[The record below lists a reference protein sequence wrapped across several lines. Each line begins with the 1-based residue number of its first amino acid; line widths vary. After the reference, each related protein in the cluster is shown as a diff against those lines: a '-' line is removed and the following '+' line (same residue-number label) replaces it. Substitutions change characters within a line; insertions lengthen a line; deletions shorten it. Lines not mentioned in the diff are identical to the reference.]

1 MAVSDLLPR
10 KMTKGRSRLQTMRDR
25 IGYDMKEEKTA
36 DGALISAYMCC
47 PESAAEEFEMSRL
60 LYEKN
65 TGRKQPESRDIIAYR
80 LIQSCAPGEITP
92 EDANK
97 LGYELAM
104 EFTKGRHQF
113 VVSTHVDKAHIHNHV
128 EFNSVNLDCDGKFN
142 NFKNSSFA
150 LRELNDRLCR
160 EHGYSVI
167 ENPKARGQRYQEK
180 AAAKRGR
187 SHKERLR
194 RTIDRILPK
203 SRDFDDFLNH
213 MRDEGYE
220 VKWRGKSLEFK
231 NGEQERFTRSYR
243 LGEDYT
249 EEALR
254 QRVGKSLLKQ
264 TERKNE
270 AGKYHPDRKVN
281 LLVDIEAKLKTGKGK
296 GYERWAQVFNIKE
309 AAKTLNF
316 LTEKGIT
323 GYGELAARAEKS
335 AERFDI
341 VSGQIREL
349 EERIAKNR
357 DLQKHIINYAQTV
370 DVYRAY
376 RKAKNKTAYRAVH
389 AEELEKHEAAK
400 RAFDAWPEKPIPKTA
415 QLSEEFAALL
425 KEKKACYSKYRA
437 ARKEMIEYQNAKQN
451 VDRLLGITR
460 LQEKPKEKEHGFI
473 NEKLNRELS

>member
-10 KMTKGRSRLQTMRDR
+10 KRTKGRSRLQTMRDR

-47 PESAAEEFEMSRL
+47 PESAAEEFEVSRL

-65 TGRKQPESRDIIAYR
+65 TGRKQPENRDIIAYR
-80 LIQSCAPGEITP
+80 MIQSFAPGEITP

-150 LRELNDRLCR
+150 LRELNDRLCL

-167 ENPKARGQRYQEK
+167 EDPKARGQRYQEK
-180 AAAKRGR
+180 ATAKRGR

-194 RTIDRILPK
+194 RTIDRVLPL
-203 SRDFDDFLNH
+203 SRDFDDFLDR

-220 VKWRGKSLEFK
+220 VKRRGKSLEFK
-231 NGEQERFTRSYR
+231 DGEQERFTRSYR

-254 QRVGKSLLKQ
+254 RRAGEVPLK
-264 TERKNE
+264 TPVKKK
-270 AGKYHPDRKVN
+270 KYISDRKVN
-281 LLVDIEAKLKTGKGK
+281 LLVDIEAKLKAGKGK

-323 GYGELAARAEKS
+323 DYEKLAELAEKS
-335 AERFDI
+335 AGHFDA
-341 VSGQIREL
+341 VSAQIREL

-357 DLQKHIINYAQTV
+357 ELQGHIVDYAQTV
-370 DVYRAY
+370 DIYRAY
-376 RKAKNKTAYRAVH
+376 RKAKDKAAYRAAH
-389 AEELEKHEAAK
+389 GEELEKYEAAK
-400 RAFDAWPEKPIPKTA
+400 RAFDAWSEKPLPKTA
-415 QLSEEFAALL
+415 QLSVEFTALIDQ
-425 KEKKACYSKYRA
+425 KKACYSEYRSA
-437 ARKEMIEYQNAKQN
+437 KKEMIEYNNAKQN
-451 VDRLLGITR
+451 VDRLLGITH
-460 LQEKPKEKEHGFI
+460 LQEKPREREH
-473 NEKLNRELS
+473 

>member
-10 KMTKGRSRLQTMRDR
+10 KRTKGRSRLQTMRDR

-36 DGALISAYMCC
+36 DGALISAYMCY
-47 PESAAEEFEMSRL
+47 PESAAEEFEVSRL

-65 TGRKQPESRDIIAYR
+65 TGRKQPENRDIIAYR
-80 LIQSCAPGEITP
+80 MIQSFAPGEITP

-150 LRELNDRLCR
+150 LRELNDRLCL

-167 ENPKARGQRYQEK
+167 EDPKARGQRYQEK
-180 AAAKRGR
+180 ATAKRGR

-194 RTIDRILPK
+194 RTIDRVLPL
-203 SRDFDDFLNH
+203 SRDFDDFLDR

-220 VKWRGKSLEFK
+220 VKRRGKSLEFK
-231 NGEQERFTRSYR
+231 DGEQERFTRSYR

-254 QRVGKSLLKQ
+254 RRAGEVPLK
-264 TERKNE
+264 TPVKKK
-270 AGKYHPDRKVN
+270 KYISDRKVN
-281 LLVDIEAKLKTGKGK
+281 LLVDIEAKLKAGKGK

-323 GYGELAARAEKS
+323 DYEKLAELAEKS
-335 AERFDI
+335 AGHFDA
-341 VSGQIREL
+341 VSAQIREL

-357 DLQKHIINYAQTV
+357 ELQGHIVDYAQTV
-370 DVYRAY
+370 DIYRAY
-376 RKAKNKTAYRAVH
+376 RKAKDKAAYRAAH
-389 AEELEKHEAAK
+389 GEELEKYEAAK
-400 RAFDAWPEKPIPKTA
+400 RAFDAWPEKPLPKTA
-415 QLSEEFAALL
+415 QLSEEFTALIDQ
-425 KEKKACYSKYRA
+425 KKVCYSEYRA
-437 ARKEMIEYQNAKQN
+437 AKKEMIEYNNAKQN
-451 VDRLLGITR
+451 VDRLLGVTH
-460 LQEKPKEKEHGFI
+460 LQGKSREKEH
-473 NEKLNRELS
+473 

>member
-10 KMTKGRSRLQTMRDR
+10 KAVGGVTRKQALKGRLD
-25 IGYDMKEEKTA
+25 YDQKKEKTA
-36 DGALISAYMCC
+36 DGFYVSSYMCS
-47 PESAAEEFEMSRL
+47 PETAAEEFEAAKL
-60 LYEKN
+60 LYEMS
-65 TGRKQPESRDIIAYR
+65 TGRSLPGERDIIAYR
-80 LIQSCAPGEITP
+80 ILQSFAPGEITP

-128 EFNSVNLDCDGKFN
+128 EFCSINLDCDGKFN

-194 RTIDRILPK
+194 RTIDRILPE
-203 SRDFDDFLNH
+203 SRDFDDFLNR

-231 NGEQERFTRSYR
+231 DGEQERFTRSYR

-254 QRVGKSLLKQ
+254 QRVGRSLLKQ
-264 TERKNE
+264 TGRKNG
-270 AGKYHPDRKVN
+270 ARKKPYHPDRKVN
-281 LLVDIEAKLKTGKGK
+281 LLVDIEAKLKAGKGK
-296 GYERWAQVFNIKE
+296 GFERWAQVFNVKE

-323 GYGELAARAEKS
+323 DYGELSARAEKS
-335 AERFDI
+335 AERFDA

-357 DLQKHIINYAQTV
+357 ALQGHIIDYAKTV

-376 RKAKNKTAYRAVH
+376 RKAKNKAAYRAAH
-389 AEELEKHEAAK
+389 AEELEKYEAAK
-400 RAFDAWPEKPIPKTA
+400 KAFDAWPEKPIPKTA
-415 QLSEEFAALL
+415 QLSEEFADLI
-425 KEKKACYSKYRA
+425 KEKKACYGEYQVAK
-437 ARKEMIEYQNAKQN
+437 KEMIEYKNAKQN
-451 VDRLLGITR
+451 VDRLLNMAEP
-460 LQEKPKEKEHGFI
+460 EKQKTKE
-473 NEKLNRELS
+473 R

>member
-10 KMTKGRSRLQTMRDR
+10 KKTRSRSRLQTMRDR

-47 PESAAEEFEMSRL
+47 PESAAEEFEVSRL

-65 TGRKQPESRDIIAYR
+65 TGRKQPENRDIIAYR
-80 LIQSCAPGEITP
+80 MIQSFAPGEITP

-150 LRELNDRLCR
+150 LRELNDRLCL

-167 ENPKARGQRYQEK
+167 EDPKARGQRYQEK
-180 AAAKRGR
+180 ATAKRGR

-194 RTIDRILPK
+194 RTIDRVLPL
-203 SRDFDDFLNH
+203 SRDFDDFLDR

-220 VKWRGKSLEFK
+220 VKRRGKSLEFK
-231 NGEQERFTRSYR
+231 DGEQERFTRSYR

-254 QRVGKSLLKQ
+254 RRAGEVPLK
-264 TERKNE
+264 TPVKKK
-270 AGKYHPDRKVN
+270 KYISDRKVN
-281 LLVDIEAKLKTGKGK
+281 LLVDIEAKLKAGKGK

-323 GYGELAARAEKS
+323 DYEKLAELAEKS
-335 AERFDI
+335 AGHFDA
-341 VSGQIREL
+341 VSAQIREL

-357 DLQKHIINYAQTV
+357 ELQGHIVDYAQTV
-370 DVYRAY
+370 DIYRAY
-376 RKAKNKTAYRAVH
+376 RKAKDKAAYRAAH
-389 AEELEKHEAAK
+389 GEELEKYEAAK
-400 RAFDAWPEKPIPKTA
+400 RAFDAWPEKPLPKTA
-415 QLSEEFAALL
+415 QLSEEFTALIDQ
-425 KEKKACYSKYRA
+425 KKVCYSEYRA
-437 ARKEMIEYQNAKQN
+437 AKKEMIEYNNAKQN
-451 VDRLLGITR
+451 VDRLLGVTH
-460 LQEKPKEKEHGFI
+460 LQGKSREKEH
-473 NEKLNRELS
+473 

>member
-10 KMTKGRSRLQTMRDR
+10 KKTRSRSRLQTMRDR

-36 DGALISAYMCC
+36 DGTLISAYMCC
-47 PESAAEEFEMSRL
+47 PESAAEEFETSRL

-65 TGRKQPESRDIIAYR
+65 TGRKQPENRDIIAYR
-80 LIQSCAPGEITP
+80 MIQSFAPGEITP

-104 EFTKGRHQF
+104 KFTKGRHQF

-128 EFNSVNLDCDGKFN
+128 EFCSVNLDCDGKFN

-167 ENPKARGQRYQEK
+167 ENPKARGQRYPEK

-203 SRDFDDFLNH
+203 SRDFDDFLNR
-213 MRDEGYE
+213 MREEGYE

-231 NGEQERFTRSYR
+231 DGEQERFTRSYR

-254 QRVGKSLLKQ
+254 QRVGRSLLKQ
-264 TERKNE
+264 TGRKNG
-270 AGKYHPDRKVN
+270 ARKKPYHPDRKVN
-281 LLVDIEAKLKTGKGK
+281 LLVDIEAKLKAGKGK
-296 GYERWAQVFNIKE
+296 GFERWAQVFNVKE

-316 LTEKGIT
+316 LTGKGIT
-323 GYGELAARAEKS
+323 DYGELAARAEKS
-335 AERFDI
+335 AGRFDA
-341 VSGQIREL
+341 VSGQIKEL
-349 EERIAKNR
+349 EKRISRNR
-357 DLQKHIINYAQTV
+357 DLQKHIIDYAKTV
-370 DVYRAY
+370 DIYRAY
-376 RKAKNKTAYRAVH
+376 RKAKDKAAYRAAY
-389 AEELEKHEAAK
+389 AEELEKYEAAK

-415 QLSEEFAALL
+415 QLSEEFTALIDQ
-425 KEKKACYSKYRA
+425 KKVCYSEYRA
-437 ARKEMIEYQNAKQN
+437 AKKEMIEYQNAKQN
-451 VDRLLGITR
+451 VDRLLEITY
-460 LQEKPKEKEHGFI
+460 LQEKSRGKEH
-473 NEKLNRELS
+473 

>member
-10 KMTKGRSRLQTMRDR
+10 KRTKGRSRLQTMRDR

-47 PESAAEEFEMSRL
+47 PESAAEEFEVSRL

-65 TGRKQPESRDIIAYR
+65 TGRKQLENRDIIAYR
-80 LIQSCAPGEITP
+80 MIQSFAPGEITP

-150 LRELNDRLCR
+150 LRELNDRLCL

-167 ENPKARGQRYQEK
+167 EDPKARGQRYQEK
-180 AAAKRGR
+180 ATAKRGR

-194 RTIDRILPK
+194 RTIDRVLPL
-203 SRDFDDFLNH
+203 SRDFDDFLDR

-220 VKWRGKSLEFK
+220 VKRRGKSLEFK
-231 NGEQERFTRSYR
+231 DGEQERFTRSYR

-254 QRVGKSLLKQ
+254 RRAGEVPLK
-264 TERKNE
+264 TPVKKK
-270 AGKYHPDRKVN
+270 KYISDRKVN
-281 LLVDIEAKLKTGKGK
+281 LLVDIEAKLKAGKGK

-323 GYGELAARAEKS
+323 DYEKLAELAEKS
-335 AERFDI
+335 AGHFDA
-341 VSGQIREL
+341 VSAQIREL

-357 DLQKHIINYAQTV
+357 ELQGHIVDYAQTV
-370 DVYRAY
+370 DIYRAY
-376 RKAKNKTAYRAVH
+376 RKAKDKAAYRAAH
-389 AEELEKHEAAK
+389 GEELEKYEAAK
-400 RAFDAWPEKPIPKTA
+400 RAFDAWPEKPLPKTA
-415 QLSEEFAALL
+415 QLSEEFTALIDQ
-425 KEKKACYSKYRA
+425 KKVCYSEYRA
-437 ARKEMIEYQNAKQN
+437 AKKEMIEYNNAKQN
-451 VDRLLGITR
+451 VDRLLGVTH
-460 LQEKPKEKEHGFI
+460 LQGKSREKEH
-473 NEKLNRELS
+473 

>member
-10 KMTKGRSRLQTMRDR
+10 KKTKGRSRLQTMRDR
-25 IGYDMKEEKTA
+25 IGYDMREEKTA

-47 PESAAEEFEMSRL
+47 PESAPEEFEVSRL

-65 TGRKQPESRDIIAYR
+65 TGRKQQENRDIIAYR
-80 LIQSCAPGEITP
+80 MIQSFAPGEITP

-150 LRELNDRLCR
+150 LRELNDRLCL

-167 ENPKARGQRYQEK
+167 EDPKARGQRYQEK
-180 AAAKRGR
+180 ATAKRGR

-194 RTIDRILPK
+194 RTIDRVLPL
-203 SRDFDDFLNH
+203 SRDFDDFLDR

-220 VKWRGKSLEFK
+220 VKRRGKSLEFK
-231 NGEQERFTRSYR
+231 DGEQERFTRSYR

-254 QRVGKSLLKQ
+254 RRAGEVPLK
-264 TERKNE
+264 TPVKKK
-270 AGKYHPDRKVN
+270 KYISDRKVN
-281 LLVDIEAKLKTGKGK
+281 LLVDIEAKLKAGKGK

-316 LTEKGIT
+316 FTEKGIT
-323 GYGELAARAEKS
+323 DYEKLAELVEKS
-335 AERFDI
+335 AGRFDA
-341 VSGQIREL
+341 VSAQIREL

-357 DLQKHIINYAQTV
+357 ALQGHIIDYAQTV
-370 DVYRAY
+370 DIYRAY
-376 RKAKNKTAYRAVH
+376 RKAKDKAAYRAAHV
-389 AEELEKHEAAK
+389 EELEKYEAAK
-400 RAFDAWPEKPIPKTA
+400 RAFDAWPEKPLPKTA
-415 QLSEEFAALL
+415 QLSEEFAALI
-425 KEKKACYSKYRA
+425 KEKKACYGEYQA
-437 ARKEMIEYQNAKQN
+437 AKKEMIEYNNAKQN
-451 VDRLLGITR
+451 VDRLLGITH
-460 LQEKPKEKEHGFI
+460 LQEKPREREH
-473 NEKLNRELS
+473 

>member
-10 KMTKGRSRLQTMRDR
+10 KRTKGRSRLQTMRDR

-47 PESAAEEFEMSRL
+47 PESAAEEFEVSRL

-65 TGRKQPESRDIIAYR
+65 TGRKQPENRDIIAYR
-80 LIQSCAPGEITP
+80 MIQSFAPGEITP

-150 LRELNDRLCR
+150 LRELNDRLCL

-167 ENPKARGQRYQEK
+167 EDPKARGQRYQEK
-180 AAAKRGR
+180 ATAKRGR

-194 RTIDRILPK
+194 RTIDRVLPL
-203 SRDFDDFLNH
+203 SRDFDDFLDR

-220 VKWRGKSLEFK
+220 VKQRGKSLEFK
-231 NGEQERFTRSYR
+231 DGEQERFTRSYR

-254 QRVGKSLLKQ
+254 RRAGEVPLK
-264 TERKNE
+264 TPVKKK
-270 AGKYHPDRKVN
+270 KYISDRKVN
-281 LLVDIEAKLKTGKGK
+281 LLVDIEAKLKAGKGK

-323 GYGELAARAEKS
+323 DYEKLAELAEKS
-335 AERFDI
+335 AGHFDA
-341 VSGQIREL
+341 VSAQIREL

-357 DLQKHIINYAQTV
+357 ELQGHIVDYAQTV
-370 DVYRAY
+370 DIYRAY
-376 RKAKNKTAYRAVH
+376 RKAKDKAAYRAAH
-389 AEELEKHEAAK
+389 GEELEKYEAAK
-400 RAFDAWPEKPIPKTA
+400 RAFDAWPEKPLPKTA
-415 QLSEEFAALL
+415 QLSEEFTALIDQ
-425 KEKKACYSKYRA
+425 KKVCYSEYRA
-437 ARKEMIEYQNAKQN
+437 AKKEMIEYNNVKQN
-451 VDRLLGITR
+451 VDRLLGVTH
-460 LQEKPKEKEHGFI
+460 LQGKSREKEH
-473 NEKLNRELS
+473 

>member
-10 KMTKGRSRLQTMRDR
+10 KKTKGRSRLQTMRDR
-25 IGYDMKEEKTA
+25 IGYDMREEKTA

-47 PESAAEEFEMSRL
+47 PESAAEEFEVSRL

-65 TGRKQPESRDIIAYR
+65 TGRKQQEKRDIIAYR
-80 LIQSCAPGEITP
+80 MIQSFAPGEITP

-150 LRELNDRLCR
+150 LRELNDRLCL

-194 RTIDRILPK
+194 RTIDRVLPL
-203 SRDFDDFLNH
+203 SRDFDDFLDR

-220 VKWRGKSLEFK
+220 VKRRGKSLEFK
-231 NGEQERFTRSYR
+231 DGEQERFTRSYR

-254 QRVGKSLLKQ
+254 RRVGEVPLK
-264 TERKNE
+264 TPVKKK
-270 AGKYHPDRKVN
+270 KYISDRKVN
-281 LLVDIEAKLKTGKGK
+281 LLVDIEAKLKAGKGK
-296 GYERWAQVFNIKE
+296 AYERWAQVFNIKE

-323 GYGELAARAEKS
+323 DYEKLAELAEKS
-335 AERFDI
+335 AGRFDA
-341 VSGQIREL
+341 VSAQIREL

-357 DLQKHIINYAQTV
+357 ELQGHIVDYAQTV
-370 DVYRAY
+370 DIYRAY
-376 RKAKNKTAYRAVH
+376 RKAKDKAAYRAAHV
-389 AEELEKHEAAK
+389 EELEKYEAAK
-400 RAFDAWPEKPIPKTA
+400 RAFDAWSEKPLPKTA
-415 QLSEEFAALL
+415 QLSVEFTALIDQ
-425 KEKKACYSKYRA
+425 KKACYSEYRSA
-437 ARKEMIEYQNAKQN
+437 KKEMIEYNNAKQN
-451 VDRLLGITR
+451 VDRLLGITH
-460 LQEKPKEKEHGFI
+460 LQEKPREREH
-473 NEKLNRELS
+473 

>member
-10 KMTKGRSRLQTMRDR
+10 KRTKGRSRLQTMRDR

-47 PESAAEEFEMSRL
+47 PESAAEEFEVSRL

-65 TGRKQPESRDIIAYR
+65 TGRKQPENRDIIAYR
-80 LIQSCAPGEITP
+80 MIQSFAPGEITP

-150 LRELNDRLCR
+150 LRELNDRLCL

-167 ENPKARGQRYQEK
+167 EDPKARGQRYQEK
-180 AAAKRGR
+180 ATAKRGR

-194 RTIDRILPK
+194 RTIDRVLPL
-203 SRDFDDFLNH
+203 SRDFDDFLDR

-220 VKWRGKSLEFK
+220 VKRRGKSLEFK
-231 NGEQERFTRSYR
+231 DGEQERFTRSYR

-254 QRVGKSLLKQ
+254 RRAGEVPLK
-264 TERKNE
+264 TPVKKK
-270 AGKYHPDRKVN
+270 KYISDRKVN
-281 LLVDIEAKLKTGKGK
+281 LLVDIEAKLKAGKGK

-323 GYGELAARAEKS
+323 DYEKLAELAEKS
-335 AERFDI
+335 AGHFDA
-341 VSGQIREL
+341 VSAQIREL

-357 DLQKHIINYAQTV
+357 ELQGHIVDYAQTV
-370 DVYRAY
+370 DIYRAY
-376 RKAKNKTAYRAVH
+376 RKAKDKAAYRAAH
-389 AEELEKHEAAK
+389 GEELEKYEAAK
-400 RAFDAWPEKPIPKTA
+400 RAFDAWPEKPLPKTA
-415 QLSEEFAALL
+415 QLSEEFTALIDQ
-425 KEKKACYSKYRA
+425 KKVCYSEYRA
-437 ARKEMIEYQNAKQN
+437 AKKEMIEYNNVKQN
-451 VDRLLGITR
+451 VDRLLGVTH
-460 LQEKPKEKEHGFI
+460 LQGKSREKEH
-473 NEKLNRELS
+473 